1 MKVAQFRKFEFP
13 VKQIDYVYISKESKD
28 IQETKMPKTT
38 KKTTQPQEETPKD
51 TVTTIEPKELKE
63 QKKFQFT
70 YIQMKKVSELFEQK
84 LGLKFWMN
92 LSKEE
97 QETEKAT
104 PTERDYYR
112 LAYTVYNN
120 FPLLNV
126 VRYHPDR
133 TRVPKG
139 KAYSTINL
147 KSCKCTMNAQN
158 KIEFNE
164 AEIKLIKETLNID
177 TQDK

>member
-1 MKVAQFRKFEFP
+1 
-13 VKQIDYVYISKESKD
+13 
-28 IQETKMPKTT
+28 MPKSTR
-38 KKTTQPQEETPKD
+38 KTTQPKEETPKD
-51 TVTTIEPKELKE
+51 AVVLPEPTEPVASE
-63 QKKFQFT
+63 PIAKKYQFT
-70 YIQMKKVSELFEQK
+70 YLQMKKVSELFEQK

-104 PTERDYYR
+104 PTDREYYR

-120 FPLLNV
+120 FPLLNI

-147 KSCKCTMNAQN
+147 KSCKCTVNAQN
-158 KIEFNE
+158 KMEFTLE
-164 AEIKLIKETLNID
+164 ETKLIKETLNIEV
-177 TQDK
+177 